1 MPLPQTN
8 SPPPEPPDSPASR
21 PVPTRTS
28 RLANT
33 GVPPD
38 HPHGCKHVASMF
50 LGCSLLVSS
59 FLVPL
64 FLPNRP
70 PSPHPQ
76 QAGTRALRPAL
87 LTSAWAP
94 IHSSR
99 PAPRQPRITAPNIET
114 AAVLSRLQRSPP
126 SARRLNSWRGAG
138 TASSP
143 SGTRIRPDRGDLV
156 PTPIYRRRS
165 HRPWDARRLET
176 TVSKQLAGKC
186 KREVDNPVL
195 VY

>member
-1 MPLPQTN
+1 
-8 SPPPEPPDSPASR
+8 
-21 PVPTRTS
+21 
-28 RLANT
+28 
-33 GVPPD
+33 
-38 HPHGCKHVASMF
+38 
-50 LGCSLLVSS
+50 SLLVSS

-87 LTSAWAP
+87 LPSAWAP

-143 SGTRIRPDRGDLV
+143 PRYTAAARIGRGTRGDWKPPCRNNL
-156 PTPIYRRRS
+156 REN
-165 HRPWDARRLET
+165 AKGRLT
-176 TVSKQLAGKC
+176 TLSLCTNCSSTV
-186 KREVDNPVL
+186 R
-195 VY
+195 